1 VVFQAAV
8 VADFAA
14 NAVNAAS
21 RTASK
26 AQEDDAEA
34 VVDSAAAV
42 NFLLCAA
49 GVGIT
54 RRRSFAFRLDTAT
67 SDPHYESA
75 TSGSASFAN
84 PRHVSVES
92 CSWRFPMNK
101 VSTAIVMAVL
111 AVSIPAVAHHSFQ
124 AEYDQSKPLT
134 LVGKLTKVL
143 LENPHGWIYL
153 DAKNTQ
159 GRTVNWALEIPAP
172 NVVNRNGFDRSVY
185 QAMVESGE
193 EVTVTAY
200 AARDGSKHAWAGG
213 LTRADGRT
221 VITLSGIP
229 GQGGRRGGPPPQ

>member
-1 VVFQAAV
+1 
-8 VADFAA
+8 
-14 NAVNAAS
+14 
-21 RTASK
+21 
-26 AQEDDAEA
+26 A

-54 RRRSFAFRLDTAT
+54 RRRSFAFRLDIAT
-67 SDPHYESA
+67 TDPHYESA
-75 TSGSASFAN
+75 TSGSVSFAN
-84 PRHVSVES
+84 PRHVSDES

-101 VSTAIVMAVL
+101 VSTAFVGIAVL

-153 DAKNTQ
+153 DAKSTE

-229 GQGGRRGGPPPQ
+229 GQGGRRGGPPPQE